1 MIGRNLFQSCA
12 KVTKLNR
19 IKIGLIGGTDSSHG
33 SGLHAD
39 LQTVKKMHFSGV
51 PAISA
56 ITLQNNSANVRIFP
70 LPAKGFDSQL
80 TELLNVE
87 LDAIKIGML
96 PDEISVQLVCEF
108 LDKTACQRVV
118 LDPVHSTSCGHQL
131 ISDQGWNLLLK
142 KLLTRV
148 GLVTPNLDEVI
159 RILGPEYRD
168 ETDAVKLLNKCAD
181 FETKAVLLKGGH
193 LATKWCTDVLA
204 EKNKPFLEFKKK
216 RISGGSKVRGTGCRL
231 ATAIACFWAKENDLA
246 SAVEHAGKFLNDYIL
261 KKIS

>member
-1 MIGRNLFQSCA
+1 
-12 KVTKLNR
+12 
-19 IKIGLIGGTDSSHG
+19 
-33 SGLHAD
+33 
-39 LQTVKKMHFSGV
+39 MHFSGV

-96 PDEISVQLVCEF
+96 PDELSVQLVCEF

-142 KLLTRV
+142 KLLTLRRFSYSQFRRSNPY
-148 GLVTPNLDEVI
+148 TWT
-159 RILGPEYRD
+159 EYRD

-193 LATKWCTDVLA
+193 LATNGVLMFLQ
-204 EKNKPFLEFKKK
+204 KNKPFLEFKKK
-216 RISGGSKVRGTGCRL
+216 RISGGSKVEELVAGLQLLLL
-231 ATAIACFWAKENDLA
+231 AF
-246 SAVEHAGKFLNDYIL
+246 GQ
-261 KKIS
+261 KKTTSLLPLSMPANS